1 MVVIICPDDINGD
14 SWSTATLQTS
24 TGMLS
29 GITQGSASP
38 TFDMS
43 KCFIL
48 APTSLSYDSSTS
60 GDSIWQDYVST
71 EYSNAGTTSIGSW
84 EDVTIAV
91 NIMGFKSFASY
102 FNFENGMDEFFVT
115 YNGDLVSQPDNIY
128 IVSFFAGDSLT
139 QAIANGYQLM
149 DDPLT
154 YGLNNIVL
162 GSSANNLPI
171 LGRIDDVH
179 SLQGTLISHRHY
191 PV

>member
-1 MVVIICPDDINGD
+1 M
-14 SWSTATLQTS
+14 
-24 TGMLS
+24 
-29 GITQGSASP
+29 
-38 TFDMS
+38 
-43 KCFIL
+43 
-48 APTSLSYDSSTS
+48 SYDSSTA
-60 GDSIWQDYVST
+60 GDIWQEYVST

-84 EDVTIAV
+84 EDVITAV
-91 NIMGFKSFASY
+91 GVMGVKSFASY

-115 YNGDLVSQPDNIY
+115 YYGDLVSEPDNNY
-128 IVSFFAGDSLT
+128 IVSFFVGDSLI